1 MKLSIITINYNNA
14 VGLRKTIDSV
24 ASQTY
29 VNFEYI
35 VIDGAS
41 TDESVN
47 IIEEYA
53 HKIDYWVSEPDKG
66 IYNAMNKGIRMA
78 KGEYIQFLNSGD
90 WLVDEF
96 VVENMLLNIEYNT
109 EILVGNVIFIR
120 PDGKVRYVK
129 NETEIS
135 ALTFFRGTIQHTS
148 AYIKKSLFDKYG
160 LYDETLRIVSDWK
173 WYLVTVA
180 LNNVIVHFSDV
191 YVTYFDTTGIS
202 SINKELDKKERRAV
216 IEEFYPQSF
225 LADYDNYY
233 LAIDQYKRLKKYPLF
248 FKLYWLTE
256 RILFKLET
264 WHTIVFCWKKNIK

>member
-1 MKLSIITINYNNA
+1 M
-14 VGLRKTIDSV
+14 
-24 ASQTY
+24 
-29 VNFEYI
+29 I
-35 VIDGAS
+35 VVEIDGAS

-53 HKIDYWVSEPDKG
+53 HKIDYWISETDKG

-78 KGEYIQFLNSGD
+78 KGEYLHFLNSGD

>member
-1 MKLSIITINYNNA
+1 M
-14 VGLRKTIDSV
+14 
-24 ASQTY
+24 
-29 VNFEYI
+29 I
-35 VIDGAS
+35 VVEIDGAS

-53 HKIDYWVSEPDKG
+53 HKIDYWISETDKG

-78 KGEYIQFLNSGD
+78 KGEYIHFLNSGD

-202 SINKELDKKERRAV
+202 STNLTLDKKERQDELAKM
-216 IEEFYPQSF
+216 YPPLI
-225 LADYDNYY
+225 LADYEKYRY
-233 LAIDQYKRLKKYPLF
+233 AMEQYNRLQRYTPIFRF
-248 FKLYWLTE
+248 FWLIE
-256 RILFKLET
+256 RVLFKFEK
-264 WHTIVFCWKKNIK
+264 WHGRLFGWKKIKNSRM